1 MYSTTALRDADIM
14 QAVHSGA
21 DLEVAASMVLGYEQA
36 SIKGRAISMEAISAV
51 ATPRMSALLR
61 SAVTA
66 QQSKVGCAA

>member
-1 MYSTTALRDADIM
+1 M

-36 SIKGRAISMEAISAV
+36 SIKGRTICVESISTV
-51 ATPRMSALLR
+51 ATPRLSALLR

-66 QQSKVGCAA
+66 QQSKVWCAAW